1 MAWLLR
7 QRVSH
12 QSTPSGHR
20 RGGHDWISSRLPRAP
35 SRSSSGGKLH
45 KSGPGKKRLSHF
57 TWLATMLLLGA
68 CAPDLALPAS
78 TMASTT
84 PGSTSPPG
92 SAGIP
97 APFPT
102 EAFAGIRQAALPDAL
117 ATELDAALID
127 TAGAAGM
134 TATLMTPEGSWSGAT
149 GTADGVRAVSPA
161 DQMAI
166 GSITKSLVAAQVM
179 QLVDA
184 GELRLDEP
192 AAGLLPPSLDFD
204 TNGSTIGH
212 LLGMRSGI
220 PDYVDALWA
229 SLSTDKLRSWTANEV
244 LALVGPHRTPV
255 GEEHRYSSSDY
266 VLLGLILEQVR
277 GRPLAEVLRDGVL
290 SGDDYQRLIYQ
301 PAEPPTEPMA
311 LPSGAPADTFEEG
324 GGYLPSLA
332 ATTAAGPA
340 GGMASDSATLARWWS
355 QLCGGL
361 IVSDSSLNEMT
372 NFDDGDGYGLGLFD
386 QSEIHGTPAIGNG
399 GIQVGFTA
407 YAACLLEPGSVVVV
421 LSNGTSHDATIKVAD
436 ALLVAAGSP

>member
-1 MAWLLR
+1 MNRATPLLLCASKLR
-7 QRVSH
+7 SH
-12 QSTPSGHR
+12 
-20 RGGHDWISSRLPRAP
+20 L
-35 SRSSSGGKLH
+35 
-45 KSGPGKKRLSHF
+45 
-57 TWLATMLLLGA
+57 TWLAIALVFAA
-68 CAPDLALPAS
+68 CAPDQALPP
-78 TMASTT
+78 STT
-84 PGSTSPPG
+84 QTTTPTPSTTARNGSTSITSAG
-92 SAGIP
+92 SAG
-97 APFPT
+97 FPT
-102 EAFAGIRQAALPDAL
+102 AVFAGLREQPLSDASAADLQQVL
-117 ATELDAALID
+117 NN

-149 GTADGVRAVSPA
+149 GTADRVRAIVPA

-204 TNGSTIGH
+204 TNGATVGQ

-220 PDYVDALWA
+220 PDYVDALWT
-229 SLSTDKLRSWTANEV
+229 SLSTDRLRAWTADEV

-255 GEEHRYSSSDY
+255 GEMHRYSSSDY
-266 VLLGLILEQVR
+266 VLLGLILEKVR

-290 SGDDYQRLIYQ
+290 SGDGYERLIYQ
-301 PAEPPTEPMA
+301 PDEHPTEPMA
-311 LPSGAPADTFEEG
+311 LPSGFPADTFEEG

-355 QLCGGL
+355 RLCGGQV
-361 IVSDSSLNEMT
+361 VSDSSLDEMA
-372 NFDDGDGYGLGLFD
+372 NFDEGDGYGLGLFD
-386 QSEIHGTPAIGNG
+386 QMDTHGSPAVGNG

-407 YAACLLEPGSVVVV
+407 YAACLLQPGFVVVV
-421 LSNGTSHDATIKVAD
+421 LSNGASLDTIIEVAD
-436 ALLVAAGSP
+436 ALVVSAGSR